1 MASTSTSRLA
11 SVAGWRTTIRVEP
24 LAYGLVALVA
34 LLLRAVQLGHA
45 PLSTGEAGQAL
56 AALRFVEDGIFNSR
70 AIHSPLA
77 FAGTALSM
85 ALFGATD
92 AAARLVSMLA
102 GVGLALT
109 PGLFRRE
116 LGRSGALIAAT
127 WLAISP
133 VAVGASRRLNGVTL
147 AMLALLVALAATRNL
162 LAGRSRRYAVV
173 TGAALAAA
181 WLADHGAFAVALA
194 LLAGGVF
201 AFITD
206 EEDLLT
212 RNALR
217 AAAGRVPWGTFA
229 ATFAGAFVL
238 LATLFFAA
246 PRGLGAGADQLGRFL
261 TGFVEDAPGVSPI
274 IALLVYDPGLV
285 IFGFIGAWRTTQSP
299 LPWQRVLAGWA
310 IAATLLTIV
319 YRGAAPEHALWAVVP
334 LAGLAALA
342 VRDLFA
348 WEDDAPRSALFGFAL
363 AILALVAMSFASLT
377 HYLTAPRVLPIPPSG
392 TAAVSLPVDLLL
404 VGLWAAL
411 LVILWFS
418 AASLWQPRLAWHS
431 TGLAGLVLAGM
442 IAVGQS
448 GALAFFRPDSPAEP
462 LNAAPAQAGLTRL
475 VQTAEEISDFT
486 AGHEHAASVTVQAE
500 PGSALAWALRDFDDL
515 TLVSRVDPTVSAEL
529 VVTPVEGV
537 DPALGSSYVGQDFV
551 IEARWQPRNLSF
563 SDALRWLIYRTTPVE
578 PTQMRAILWVREDVY
593 RLVPAGGEPAQP

>member
-173 TGAALAAA
+173 TGAAR
-181 WLADHGAFAVALA
+181 D
-194 LLAGGVF
+194 
-201 AFITD
+201 
-206 EEDLLT
+206 
-212 RNALR
+212 RK
-217 AAAGRVPWGTFA
+217 
-229 ATFAGAFVL
+229 
-238 LATLFFAA
+238 
-246 PRGLGAGADQLGRFL
+246 
-261 TGFVEDAPGVSPI
+261 S
-274 IALLVYDPGLV
+274 
-285 IFGFIGAWRTTQSP
+285 
-299 LPWQRVLAGWA
+299 
-310 IAATLLTIV
+310 
-319 YRGAAPEHALWAVVP
+319 VV
-334 LAGLAALA
+334 
-342 VRDLFA
+342 
-348 WEDDAPRSALFGFAL
+348 
-363 AILALVAMSFASLT
+363 
-377 HYLTAPRVLPIPPSG
+377 
-392 TAAVSLPVDLLL
+392 
-404 VGLWAAL
+404 
-411 LVILWFS
+411 
-418 AASLWQPRLAWHS
+418 
-431 TGLAGLVLAGM
+431 
-442 IAVGQS
+442 
-448 GALAFFRPDSPAEP
+448 
-462 LNAAPAQAGLTRL
+462 
-475 VQTAEEISDFT
+475 
-486 AGHEHAASVTVQAE
+486 
-500 PGSALAWALRDFDDL
+500 
-515 TLVSRVDPTVSAEL
+515 
-529 VVTPVEGV
+529 
-537 DPALGSSYVGQDFV
+537 
-551 IEARWQPRNLSF
+551 
-563 SDALRWLIYRTTPVE
+563 
-578 PTQMRAILWVREDVY
+578 
-593 RLVPAGGEPAQP
+593 